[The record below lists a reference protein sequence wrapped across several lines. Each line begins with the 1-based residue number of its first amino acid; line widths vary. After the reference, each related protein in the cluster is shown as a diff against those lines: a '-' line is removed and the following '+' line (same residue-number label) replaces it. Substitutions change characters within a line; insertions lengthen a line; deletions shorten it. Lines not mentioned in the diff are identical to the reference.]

1 MQYAAVAGSPTRKR
15 DALAARKAAPS
26 APARPEAGATKARR
40 GRPPRIT
47 RDQILAAGLSLVRKR
62 GAEALTARALAERIG
77 ASPMALYGHFE
88 SKQALLA
95 EIAAHAVEKM
105 GLRVPERGDWRT
117 LLAAWLRSIRREV
130 RAHPELL
137 PLLAG
142 EGACSRYLLASSA
155 KVTRVLVGAG
165 LTQRHAVQAVQGSMW
180 AVIGFVVCE
189 NAEKMNV
196 PKVLAALPEED
207 RELVRPI
214 ARDLVSQST
223 EATFEGVLTR
233 MLAGLSLEVGA
244 RPRDRSRRIP
254 RGGHREQAAASARRS
269 GAGRGSAKP

>member
-1 MQYAAVAGSPTRKR
+1 
-15 DALAARKAAPS
+15 
-26 APARPEAGATKARR
+26 
-40 GRPPRIT
+40 
-47 RDQILAAGLSLVRKR
+47 
-62 GAEALTARALAERIG
+62 
-77 ASPMALYGHFE
+77 MALYGHFE

-95 EIAAHAVEKM
+95 ELAAHAVEKM
-105 GLRVPERGDWRT
+105 GLRVPVRGDWRT
-117 LLAAWLRSIRREV
+117 LLGAWLRSIRREF

-155 KVTRVLVGAG
+155 KLTRVLVDAG
-165 LTQRHAVQAVQGSMW
+165 LARRQAVQAVQGAMW

-207 RELVRPI
+207 RALVRPI

-223 EATFEGVLTR
+223 EAMFEGVLTR
-233 MLAGLSLEVGA
+233 MLDGLALELGA
-244 RPRDRSRRIP
+244 HRRDRSRGIP
-254 RGGHREQAAASARRS
+254 RGGHREPASVSAR
-269 GAGRGSAKP
+269 GPGPGNGNRGERR